1 MPAPAVPTLNQ
12 VLSTQRIQRIVE
24 DLQDVRGISLPAFA
38 GRVADQSADES
49 EILAKITSRILAADV
64 IADNGRARVR
74 PSDPIRMT
82 ETKVPNLKHGMN
94 FNQEKLNLLHRL
106 VSGEGRVADLKSV
119 DSFLSNS
126 LGTLLDGIAVRRAAL
141 VCAMAADDSS
151 YNGFGIQWSNMT
163 WGMPSDLKTT
173 LASNRRWI
181 GGNESTALPITD
193 INTILDTA
201 RDKYGIVYN
210 RITMPRALLLFIVT
224 TDEFKAMAAVW
235 QTVSV
240 PAGYQYGNLPSPK
253 LVELVGKIL
262 DIEIELEDTVYYT
275 ENMDGTQV
283 TNRYFN
289 AADVVFSNTQF
300 DGRTAVWD
308 FANAIV
314 TESIV
319 GGMGSNQ
326 MVIGG
331 FSGPQEGPVGYA
343 IGSPDLNPPDITVW
357 AVQRGFPRK
366 HMETATARLRT
377 TS

>member
-12 VLSTQRIQRIVE
+12 VLSTQRISRIVE

-38 GRVADQSADES
+38 GRVTDQSADES

-126 LGTLLDGIAVRRAAL
+126 IGTLLDGIAVRRAAL
-141 VCAMAADDSS
+141 ICAMAADDSS

-240 PAGYQYGNLPSPK
+240 PAGYQYGNLPAPK